1 MELAELD
8 YDFQLHEDQR
18 SADSKLFVRFFV
30 DILPDTDASEKTGIR
45 KFRDV
50 EMVTIMVPG
59 DKRNVVTRE
68 VREEDKVRFPKV
80 YEHFKKGLSDVPE
93 GFPLS
98 QWPMA
103 TRSLVEEL
111 KYMGF
116 HTVEAVANAAEQVM
130 GKYPGL
136 RELQRRAKAWLAA
149 QEGAA
154 PIEKMQTELEKRDL
168 QIQAMK
174 AQIDDLIAKMAAA
187 STKK

>member
-18 SADSKLFVRFFV
+18 AADSKLFVRFFI
-30 DILPDTDASEKTGIR
+30 DILPDTDATEKTGIR

-68 VREEDKVRFPKV
+68 VREEDKNRFPKV
-80 YEHFKKGLSDVPE
+80 YEHFKKGLSDVPD

-116 HTVEAVANAAEQVM
+116 HTVESVANAAEQVM

-136 RELQRRAKAWLAA
+136 RELQRRAKAWLQA

-154 PIEKMQTELEKRDL
+154 PIEKMQAELEKRDL
-168 QIQAMK
+168 EIKALQAQMQELMK
-174 AQIDDLIAKMAAA
+174 AKAK
-187 STKK
+187 